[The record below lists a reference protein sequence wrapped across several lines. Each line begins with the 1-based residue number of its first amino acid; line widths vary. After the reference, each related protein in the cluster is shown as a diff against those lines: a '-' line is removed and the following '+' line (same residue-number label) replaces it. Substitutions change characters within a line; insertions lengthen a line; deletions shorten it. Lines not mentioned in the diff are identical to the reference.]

1 MNILDLNLIANVHSD
16 LDLIKDDNLIQLVD
30 TKNNVDVD
38 SFKYKSKHSS
48 VTELLNRL
56 DGFKKEHFRAKHEA
70 KKAYSTFSNYFS
82 DYPLRL
88 CTLTDTAEDRRMDY
102 QNSLASL
109 HLDHQYSKEN
119 KRIDAIYNAQRQSII
134 DEIKS
139 LNFSPAPMQIEM
151 QMNNLDFN

>member
-30 TKNNVDVD
+30 TKNSVD
-38 SFKYKSKHSS
+38 SFKYNSKHSS
-48 VTELLNRL
+48 ITELLNRL
-56 DGFKKEHFRAKHEA
+56 DGLKKEHFRAKQA
-70 KKAYSTFSNYFS
+70 TKKVYTTFSNHFYYHSSHSF
-82 DYPLRL
+82 RL
-88 CTLTDTAEDRRMDY
+88 CTLTDTAEDRRIDY
-102 QNSLASL
+102 QNGLESLY
-109 HLDHQYSKEN
+109 LDYQYSKEN

-139 LNFSPAPMQIEM
+139 LKFSPAPM